1 MTDTS
6 APEAGD
12 AYEFT
17 TDWLRYNVAN
27 WRKIFSENRIETIL
41 EIGSYEGRST
51 CWMIEVL
58 SARTALEVS
67 CVDSWSGGDEHQ
79 VGGRFESSMP
89 EVERRF
95 DRNVTIASA
104 KAAHKVTVKKYK
116 NLSNLGLADV
126 IAERRAP
133 YFDLVYVDGSHHAP
147 DVLTD
152 SIMAFQV
159 LKVGGIMMFDD
170 YLWRLDPHILNQPK
184 IAIDS
189 FLNVFQEKMVV
200 MHDLT
205 IRQLY
210 ARKIA
215 A

>member
-1 MTDTS
+1 MTDAS
-6 APEAGD
+6 APQSRD

-17 TDWLRYNVAN
+17 TDWLRYNLAN

-51 CWMIEVL
+51 CWMIETL
-58 SARTALEVS
+58 GAHTDLEVS

-89 EVERRF
+89 DVERRF
-95 DRNVTIASA
+95 DNNIAIASA
-104 KAAHKVTVKKYK
+104 KATHKVTVKKYK
-116 NLSNLGLADV
+116 NLSNLGLADL

-170 YLWRLDPHILNQPK
+170 YLWRLDPHILKRPK

-189 FLNVFQEKMVV
+189 FLNVFQEKMLV
-200 MHDLT
+200 MPDLT

-215 A
+215 D